1 MNLTGVCGGG
11 SGGGVGAGGGVGWW
25 RCGGWGRGGRT
36 LTQSV
41 GVTAGNRGT
50 DGGGGGHTNQLAT
63 RGLWAGAEEADSGTG
78 TAGANPIA
86 RAL

>member
-1 MNLTGVCGGG
+1 MG
-11 SGGGVGAGGGVGWW
+11 
-25 RCGGWGRGGRT
+25 RWGRRGKT

-50 DGGGGGHTNQLAT
+50 DGGGGHTNQLAT

>member
-1 MNLTGVCGGG
+1 MNLTCVCGGG

-36 LTQSV
+36 LT

-50 DGGGGGHTNQLAT
+50 DGGGGHTNQLAT
-63 RGLWAGAEEADSGTG
+63 RGLWAGAEEPDSGTG

>member
-1 MNLTGVCGGG
+1 MVEVW
-11 SGGGVGAGGGVGWW
+11 GVGQ
-25 RCGGWGRGGRT
+25 RGRT

-50 DGGGGGHTNQLAT
+50 DGGGGHTNQLAT

-86 RAL
+86 PAL

>member
-1 MNLTGVCGGG
+1 MNLTCVGGG
-11 SGGGVGAGGGVGWW
+11 SGGVGAGCGVGWW
-25 RCGGWGRGGRT
+25 RNGGWGRGGKT

-41 GVTAGNRGT
+41 GMTAGNRGM

>member
-1 MNLTGVCGGG
+1 MNLTCVCGGG
-11 SGGGVGAGGGVGWW
+11 SGGGVGQ
-25 RCGGWGRGGRT
+25 RGRGREGGLR
-36 LTQSV
+36 QSV

>member
-1 MNLTGVCGGG
+1 MAISSFCIFFLR
-11 SGGGVGAGGGVGWW
+11 GVG
-25 RCGGWGRGGRT
+25 GRGGRT

-50 DGGGGGHTNQLAT
+50 DGGGGGGHTNQLAT

>member
-1 MNLTGVCGGG
+1 M
-11 SGGGVGAGGGVGWW
+11 S
-25 RCGGWGRGGRT
+25 
-36 LTQSV
+36 
-41 GVTAGNRGT
+41 AGNRGT

>member
-1 MNLTGVCGGG
+1 MVEVW
-11 SGGGVGAGGGVGWW
+11 GVGQ
-25 RCGGWGRGGRT
+25 RGRT

-50 DGGGGGHTNQLAT
+50 DGGGGHTNQLAT

>member
-1 MNLTGVCGGG
+1 MNLTCVCGGG
-11 SGGGVGAGGGVGWW
+11 SGGGVGAGGWVEWR
-25 RCGGWGRGGRT
+25 RCGGWGKGGRA